1 MYSLCPENMM
11 NCHTIPLQAK
21 YPTIPLKCTLV
32 VRSAFTYHN
41 MILIINIIIMIN
53 SRLVLV
59 LSPRV
64 KGTSLWAVRPMLS
77 AAAML
82 TEWLPTTN
90 AVRSLIT
97 IGHSPAKETISD
109 NIEIS
114 NFTTYRGSLSDQT
127 GKVPFLL

>member
-1 MYSLCPENMM
+1 MYKSCPENMM

-59 LSPRV
+59 LFPRV
-64 KGTSLWAVRPMLS
+64 KRTTFWAVRPMLS

-82 TEWLPTTN
+82 TEWLPTAN

-97 IGHSPAKETISD
+97 IGHSPAQETI
-109 NIEIS
+109 
-114 NFTTYRGSLSDQT
+114 
-127 GKVPFLL
+127 